1 MNLKELAHILKAR
14 KEITYSTLF
23 GWISRGY
30 LPKKDTYSENDIE
43 EIIAKIPYCKECGK
57 RLAMETTL
65 HVCSKCNA
73 EAKTVCR
80 KCGAPVHKYFN
91 RRLVENP
98 LCHRC
103 SLNEPAVINAVKEGC
118 CRSWALH
125 REERAAAV
133 AAAVQMPAHREK
145 MRTFATNLWKTEG
158 YKEKVGIKLRAFQAE
173 KWEATGDRDYPHATR
188 LSLHVFRCKHCN
200 NVYADINLNNER
212 QPSVNYCPD
221 CCDRYTG
228 PEKIIEQY
236 LKSNGVEFKSHWRP
250 KWLSGKE
257 LDFYIPQYNLAI
269 EVDGVFYHSEGGG
282 KGRWYHVKKT
292 DACEENGVHLVHI
305 WDLEIRHKW
314 EVVKDRLNALLLKN
328 TRRIGGRTC
337 EIAEIKTSIAR
348 EFLEKNHIQGFT
360 PCSVYCGIRHK
371 GILIGVA
378 AFHKGRTSNPGE
390 WELAR
395 YASSIG
401 MHISGGMS
409 KAIAWFQKN
418 HPNVPLI
425 SYADRRW
432 TSSMQNAYSRFKYIR
447 KTPPSYY
454 YAYHTRIYRREK
466 FMLKHLVKNPITAN
480 TYRPG
485 MTERECCSKIPGLFK
500 IWDCGQLLYRMI

>member
-1 MNLKELAHILKAR
+1 MNLKELYIALYEKAGVPR
-14 KEITYSTLF
+14 GTSPGWRTAGYIPEKEEYTQQDL
-23 GWISRGY
+23 
-30 LPKKDTYSENDIE
+30 E
-43 EIIAKIPYCKECGK
+43 EILAKIPYCKECGK

-65 HVCSKCNA
+65 CVCSKCNE

-80 KCGAPVHKYFN
+80 KCGAAVHKYFN
-91 RRLVENP
+91 RRLVVNP
-98 LCHRC
+98 ICRKC
-103 SLNEPAVINAVKEGC
+103 SLNEPAVINAVREGC
-118 CRSWALH
+118 NRSWALH
-125 REERAAAV
+125 GKERAAAV

-145 MRTFATNLWKTEG
+145 MRAFTTNLWKSEE
-158 YKEKVGIKLRAFQAE
+158 YKERVSIKLRKFQAE
-173 KWEATGDRDYPHATR
+173 KWEASGKRDYPHATR

-200 NVYADINLNNER
+200 SVYADVNLNNER
-212 QPSVNYCPD
+212 QPFANYCPD

-236 LKSNGVEFKSHWRP
+236 LKSREVEFKSHWRP
-250 KWLSGKE
+250 KWLFGKE

-282 KGRWYHVKKT
+282 KDRLYHVKKT
-292 DACEENGVHLVHI
+292 DACEENGIHLVHI
-305 WDLEIRHKW
+305 WDLEIRYKW

-328 TRRIGGRTC
+328 TRKIGGRSC
-337 EIAEIKTSIAR
+337 EISEIKTNAAR

-360 PCSVYCGIRHK
+360 PCSTYCGILHK

-395 YASSIG
+395 YASTIG

-432 TSSMQNAYSRFKYIR
+432 TSSTQNAYSRFKCIR

-454 YAYHTRIYRREK
+454 YVYHAQIYRREK
-466 FMLKHLVKNPITAN
+466 FMLKHLAKNPITAS

-485 MTERECCSKIPGLFK
+485 MTERECCSKIQGLFK
-500 IWDCGQLLYRMI
+500 IWDCGQLLYRLI